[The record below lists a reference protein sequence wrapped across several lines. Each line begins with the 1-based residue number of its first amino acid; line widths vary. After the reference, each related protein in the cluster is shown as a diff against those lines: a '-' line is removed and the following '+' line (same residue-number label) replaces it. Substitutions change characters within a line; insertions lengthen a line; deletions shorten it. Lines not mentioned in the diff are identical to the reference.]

1 MLHGESAT
9 GGLQGQ
15 LMAENGDSMRNLER
29 HLEHWLLAY
38 GSDLAIPAGTVLPRT
53 CSDPS
58 KAVPLAAEEAVAE
71 YHAEATPEPPAP
83 AAASAA
89 KTRPVK
95 QVQELPETTQSP
107 TVTALRALRAEV
119 LACTK
124 CKLHS
129 GRQNAVFG
137 EGNPTARV
145 MFIGEAPGAREDESG
160 RPFVGPAGQLLE
172 RILEAAMGLQRS
184 EAFVTNL
191 NKCRAPGNR
200 APEADE
206 VAACLPYLKQQVK
219 LVQPEVLV
227 CLGRTA
233 AQNLLGS
240 TESLASMRGQD
251 HSYNGVPVIVTWHPA
266 YLLREPSKKRET
278 WDDIKR
284 VNKLLGRPEV
294 PPPKR

>member
-1 MLHGESAT
+1 
-9 GGLQGQ
+9 
-15 LMAENGDSMRNLER
+15 MAEPGNSMRNLEL
-29 HLEHWLLAY
+29 HLEQWLLAY
-38 GSDLAIPAGTVLPRT
+38 GSDLAIPAGTAVPRAATEPIEVAPATAIEQQVEIPTRARSQATATAPRT
-53 CSDPS
+53 
-58 KAVPLAAEEAVAE
+58 
-71 YHAEATPEPPAP
+71 TPPRTTPKSQTE
-83 AAASAA
+83 
-89 KTRPVK
+89 K
-95 QVQELPETTQSP
+95 TTQAKQSP
-107 TVTALRALRAEV
+107 VVTALRALRAEV

-137 EGNPTARV
+137 EGDPTARV
-145 MFIGEAPGAREDESG
+145 MFVGEAPGTSDDESG

-184 EAFVTNL
+184 EVFIANL
-191 NKCRAPGNR
+191 NKCWPPGNR

-206 VAACLPYLKQQVK
+206 VAACLPYLEQQVQ

-240 TESLASMRGQD
+240 TESLASMRSQD
-251 HSYNGVPVIVTWHPA
+251 HSYKGVPVIVTWHPA
-266 YLLREPSKKRET
+266 HLLREPSKKRET
-278 WDDIKR
+278 WEDIKR

-294 PPPKR
+294 PSPKR

>member
-1 MLHGESAT
+1 
-9 GGLQGQ
+9 
-15 LMAENGDSMRNLER
+15 MAESGDALRHLER
-29 HLEHWLLAY
+29 HLEQWLLAY
-38 GSDLAIPAGTVLPRT
+38 GSDLAIPAGTALPRAT
-53 CSDPS
+53 PDP
-58 KAVPLAAEEAVAE
+58 ALAPEPAAETPAAHADRADTPVTATP
-71 YHAEATPEPPAP
+71 HPAAPGRPRTTQPADDSAEA
-83 AAASAA
+83 
-89 KTRPVK
+89 K
-95 QVQELPETTQSP
+95 QSP

-129 GRQNAVFG
+129 GRQHAVFG
-137 EGNPTARV
+137 EGSAEARV

-184 EAFVTNL
+184 EVFIANL
-191 NKCRAPGNR
+191 NKCRPPGNR

-206 VAACLPYLKQQVK
+206 VAACLPYLKQQVE
-219 LVQPEVLV
+219 LVKPEVLV

-240 TESLASMRGQD
+240 TESLSSMRRKQ
-251 HSYNGVPVIVTWHPA
+251 HSYNGVPVVVTWHPA

-284 VNKLLGRPEV
+284 VNQLLGRPEV
-294 PPPKR
+294 PPPKG